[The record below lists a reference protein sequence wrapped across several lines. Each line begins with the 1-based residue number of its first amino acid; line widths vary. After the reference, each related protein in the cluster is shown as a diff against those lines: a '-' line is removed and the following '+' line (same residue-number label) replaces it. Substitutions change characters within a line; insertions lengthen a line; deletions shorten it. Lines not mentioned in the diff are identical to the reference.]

1 MPKIVEYPRASLQR
15 SLALAEAID
24 KMGGEA
30 SDEMAAESMGNRL
43 SGAFKAIVAS
53 AVKFGLISSSKG
65 RLKTEPLFQD
75 YKLAYSEAQKLE
87 AMRRAFLSAP
97 LFAAIVT
104 RLRGQ
109 TIPAHFEKLLIRE
122 HNVPADIASRVAGYF
137 MDGARETGILEPN
150 GVITVAGS
158 DIVSDSDSDSSVGP
172 EAVESERLT
181 ENGGSVPFFRGYTV
195 RITGPG
201 LDTRIGIKEEEDIDI
216 VEVML
221 KKVRRLLKSEQG
233 GAEDTR

>member
-15 SLALAEAID
+15 SLALAEAVD

-43 SGAFKAIVAS
+43 SGAFKAVIAS

-65 RLKTEPLFQD
+65 RLKTESLFQD

-137 MDGARETGILEPN
+137 MDGARETGILAPN
-150 GVITVAGS
+150 GVIAGS
-158 DIVSDSDSDSSVGP
+158 DNVSDSDSDSSVGS
-172 EAVESERLT
+172 ESAESERPS
-181 ENGGSVPFFRGYTV
+181 ENGVSVPFFRGYTV

-221 KKVRRLLKSEQG
+221 KKVRRLLKAEQG